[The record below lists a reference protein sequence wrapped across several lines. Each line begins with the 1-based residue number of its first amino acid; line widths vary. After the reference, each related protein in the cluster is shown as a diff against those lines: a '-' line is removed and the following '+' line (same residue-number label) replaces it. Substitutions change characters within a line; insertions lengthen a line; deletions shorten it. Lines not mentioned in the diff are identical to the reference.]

1 MNWLIDTGVLLR
13 FLNRGDPQH
22 GVIRAAVRSLRNNG
36 AGLNIAPQNV
46 AEFWNVC
53 TRPASARGGYGLTVA
68 QTARR
73 VRVLERVFLLL
84 PESPDTYEHW
94 KQLVESR
101 SVLGVQVH
109 DARLAA
115 LMMVSGVTHL
125 LTLNGSDFKRY
136 TEIEAVSP
144 ADWLAGGVAA
154 GQSG

>member
-1 MNWLIDTGVLLR
+1 
-13 FLNRGDPQH
+13 
-22 GVIRAAVRSLRNNG
+22 
-36 AGLNIAPQNV
+36 
-46 AEFWNVC
+46 
-53 TRPASARGGYGLTVA
+53 
-68 QTARR
+68 
-73 VRVLERVFLLL
+73 LERVFLLL